1 MGIQRTIGII
11 LLVAGLLGLAY
22 GGFTYTK
29 DTHKADVGPLHL
41 SVEEKEH
48 VNIPMSLGIGLL
60 VVGGLLVLVRR
71 KI

>member
-1 MGIQRTIGII
+1 MNIQRVFGIL

-48 VNIPMSLGIGLL
+48 VNIPMSLGIGFL